1 MSGLA
6 FGPRPYQ
13 QETAI
18 RADSHRLEG
27 TMTKSRIPQAI
38 AATAAAVTTWV
49 LFSSV
54 VSIAA
59 EDQAAIAATRTV
71 STRLAAADEGT
82 FKR

>member
-6 FGPRPYQ
+6 PGARPYQ

-27 TMTKSRIPQAI
+27 TMTTSRIPQAI
-38 AATAAAVTTWV
+38 AAAAAVVTTWA

-59 EDQAAIAATRTV
+59 EDKAAIAAARTV
-71 STRLAAADEGT
+71 STQLAAAGEGMV
-82 FKR
+82 KR